1 MKYER
6 NFWVLGGDLRQVY
19 LARLLA
25 QDGHHVHV
33 FGLEEAL
40 SACGDVTAENTLEHL
55 PLADA
60 VLLPMPVS
68 DGQGL
73 LCTPLS
79 PHTTPLT
86 QVLDQLHTRQIVC
99 GGRLDPASAALAK
112 ERHLTILDYLT
123 REELAVA
130 NCVPTAE
137 GCLQLAMEHLPI
149 TIHDARVLVIGY
161 GRLGKITAHRFAALG
176 AKVTVAARK
185 YDQLAW
191 ARTEGFGTE
200 HTSQLT
206 GWLCSYDLV
215 VNTVP
220 SLVLGETELADLH
233 PECLV
238 IDLASAPGGVD
249 RTAAEQLGR
258 KVLWAL
264 ALPGKVAPATA
275 GSIIKMTIY
284 HILGERGFH

>member
-6 NFWVLGGDLRQVY
+6 NLWVLGGDLRQVY
-19 LARLLA
+19 LAQLLA
-25 QDGHHVHV
+25 QDGHHVHT
-33 FGLEEAL
+33 FGLEAAL
-40 SACGDVTAENTLEHL
+40 SPGSDLTLETTLENL
-55 PLADA
+55 PLAEA
-60 VLLPMPVS
+60 VILPMPVS
-68 DGQGL
+68 DGNSL
-73 LCTPLS
+73 LYAPLS
-79 PHTTPLT
+79 QQSTPISH
-86 QVLDQLHTRQIVC
+86 VLDHLHTRQVIC
-99 GGRLDPASAALAK
+99 GGRLDPATTALAR
-112 ERHLTILDYLT
+112 ERGLTIVDYLA

-149 TIHDARVLVIGY
+149 TIHNARVLIIGY
-161 GRLGKITAHRFAALG
+161 GRLGKITARRFAALG

-185 YDQLAW
+185 YEQLAW

-220 SLVLGETELADLH
+220 TRILGEIELADLH
-233 PECLV
+233 PDCLV
-238 IDLASAPGGVD
+238 IDLASVPGGVD
-249 RTAAEQLGR
+249 RAAAEQLNR

-264 ALPGKVAPATA
+264 SLPGKVAPATA
-275 GSIIKMTIY
+275 GDIIKLTIY

>member
-1 MKYER
+1 MKYEL
-6 NFWVLGGDLRQVY
+6 NLWVLGGDLRQVY

-25 QDGHHVHV
+25 QDGHHVHA
-33 FGLEEAL
+33 FGLEDAL
-40 SACGDVTAENTLEHL
+40 SSCSNLTVETTLENL
-55 PLADA
+55 PRADA
-60 VLLPMPVS
+60 VILPMPVS

-73 LCTPLS
+73 LYTPLS
-79 PHTTPLT
+79 QQSTPLIH
-86 QVLDQLHTRQIVC
+86 VLNLLHTRQVIC
-99 GGRLDPASAALAK
+99 GGRLDPATVALAK
-112 ERHLTILDYLT
+112 ERGLTILDYLA

-161 GRLGKITAHRFAALG
+161 GRLGKITAQRFSALG
-176 AKVTVAARK
+176 ARVTVAARK
-185 YDQLAW
+185 YEQLAW

-200 HTSQLT
+200 HTSQLA

-220 SLVLGETELADLH
+220 ALVLGETELADLH
-233 PECLV
+233 PDCLV

-249 RTAAEQLGR
+249 QTAAEHLGR

-275 GSIIKMTIY
+275 GYIIKMTIY
-284 HILGERGFH
+284 HILGERGLH